1 MSTRDTVLGKVR
13 RALTAPADDG
23 ARAKTVADRLA
34 TGKAGLIPARG
45 QLEHGKK
52 VDLFCKMAEKV
63 HASTTR
69 VKSGDD
75 VPEAVAQY
83 LRDHNLPSSIR
94 MGEDERLKGMDW
106 DRTPT
111 LERRSGPSEG
121 RDMVGFSHAYGGVA
135 ETATLLMTSGADN
148 PTTINFLP
156 DTHIVVVD
164 GKDIDGDYEAVW
176 SRLRE
181 TYGKGTM
188 PRTVNM
194 ITGPSRSGDIEQ
206 KLLLGAHGPRSLHI
220 IIVDP
225 DRPD

>member
-1 MSTRDTVLGKVR
+1 MSARETVLGKVR
-13 RALTAPADDG
+13 RALAVSDNDG
-23 ARAKTVADRLA
+23 ERARTVTDRLA
-34 TGKAGLIPARG
+34 AGKAGLIPARG
-45 QLEHGKK
+45 QLEHGAK
-52 VDLFCKMAEKV
+52 VELFCKMAEKV
-63 HASTTR
+63 HASTAR

-75 VPEAVAQY
+75 VPEAVAHY
-83 LRDHNLPSSIR
+83 LREHNLPSSLR
-94 MGEDERLKGMDW
+94 MGADERLTKLAW

-111 LERRSGPSEG
+111 LERLSGPSDG
-121 RDMVGFSHAYGGVA
+121 RDMVGLSHAFGGVA

-156 DTHIVVVD
+156 DNHIVVID

-176 SRLRE
+176 SRLRK

-220 IIVDP
+220 IVVEP
-225 DRPD
+225 D

>member
-1 MSTRDTVLGKVR
+1 MSTRETVLGKVR
-13 RALTAPADDG
+13 RALVAPADDST
-23 ARAKTVADRLA
+23 RAKAVADRLA
-34 TGKAGLIPARG
+34 AGKAGLIPARG
-45 QLEHGKK
+45 QLEQDAK
-52 VDLFCKMAEKV
+52 VTLFCEMAVKV
-63 HASTTR
+63 HASTAR

-83 LRDHNLPSSIR
+83 LRDHNLPSSLR
-94 MGEDERLKGMDW
+94 MGDDERLQAMDW
-106 DRTPT
+106 NRTPT
-111 LERRSGPSEG
+111 LERLSGPSDG
-121 RDMVGFSHAYGGVA
+121 RDMVGLSHAYGGVA
-135 ETATLLMTSGADN
+135 ETATLMMTSGAAN

-220 IIVDP
+220 IVVDP
-225 DRPD
+225 D

>member
-1 MSTRDTVLGKVR
+1 MSARETVLGKVR
-13 RALTAPADDG
+13 RALAVPTDDSG
-23 ARAKTVADRLA
+23 RTKAVTDRLA
-34 TGKAGLIPARG
+34 AGKAGLIPARG
-45 QLEHGKK
+45 QLEHGAK
-52 VDLFCKMAEKV
+52 VALFCKMAEKV
-63 HASTTR
+63 HASTAR

-83 LRDHNLPSSIR
+83 LREHNLPSSLR
-94 MGEDERLKGMDW
+94 MGEDDRLKGLAW

-111 LERRSGPSEG
+111 LERLSGPSDG
-121 RDMVGFSHAYGGVA
+121 RDMVGLSHAYGGVA

-156 DTHIVVVD
+156 DTHIVVID

-220 IIVDP
+220 IVVDP
-225 DRPD
+225 AEPD